1 MSKCPK
7 VAKDWFFEV
16 LMLIKGKHISTD
28 ASKLDSVTS

>member
-16 LMLIKGKHISTD
+16 LMLIKGKHI
-28 ASKLDSVTS
+28 LMHLN